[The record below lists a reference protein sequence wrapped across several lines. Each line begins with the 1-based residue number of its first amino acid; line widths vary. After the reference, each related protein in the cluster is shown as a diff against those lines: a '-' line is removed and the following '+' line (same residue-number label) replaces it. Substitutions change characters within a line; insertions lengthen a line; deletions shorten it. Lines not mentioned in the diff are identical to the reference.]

1 MKLLS
6 KISMVTLSVAASVI
20 LGASGGYHYEHKSFE
35 NLEDANL
42 NGKLV
47 EIKHKIDMQ
56 KAGPTEASE
65 LFSKVFASSIE
76 GSAKVSKVWFADGDT
91 SLVITDS
98 PIPMR
103 LLFKGQFLM
112 DNPTLQEKV
121 GKVVK
126 FKLSNISLVEEPILE
141 TLRKPMT
148 DSRFWIHA
156 TFSNYGKGN
165 EADFIDSLKPG
176 TIPY

>member
-6 KISMVTLSVAASVI
+6 KISLLTLSACASVI

-35 NLEDANL
+35 NLEDSAL

-47 EIKHKIDMQ
+47 DIKYKIEMQ
-56 KAGPTEASE
+56 KAGPTEAGE
-65 LFSKVFASSIE
+65 IFSKVFPSTIE
-76 GSAKVSKVWFADGDT
+76 GSAKVARVWFADGDT

-112 DNPTLQEKV
+112 DNKTLQEKV
-121 GKVVK
+121 GKTVK
-126 FKLSNISLVEEPILE
+126 FKLSNYTLVEEPILE
-141 TLRKPMT
+141 TLRHPFT
-148 DSRFWIHA
+148 DSPFWIHA

-165 EADFIDSLKPG
+165 DGDFIDSLKPG